1 MRRISSRKLAATAI
15 AGLVVTGGG
24 AAVAAASGG
33 KTAKSSAGTVAFAFR
48 GGGPAEDLAV
58 ASTYLGVSV
67 ATLQSDLQAGQ
78 TLADVAKATSGK
90 TVDGLIAAL
99 VTSEQ
104 AEHPD
109 ATAAEITQ
117 RVTDFVNGV
126 RPAGWPGFG
135 FRHGPGFDLSTAA
148 SYLGLTVAQL
158 QTDLQSGQTLAQVA
172 NATSG
177 KSAAGLIQVL
187 VAADTT
193 RITAL
198 VNGTAPTD

>member
-1 MRRISSRKLAATAI
+1 MS
-15 AGLVVTGGG
+15 
-24 AAVAAASGG
+24 
-33 KTAKSSAGTVAFAFR
+33 
-48 GGGPAEDLAV
+48 AV

-104 AEHPD
+104 AEHLG
-109 ATAAEITQ
+109 ATTAEVTQ

-126 RPAGWPGFG
+126 QMAGGPGFG
-135 FRHGPGFDLSTAA
+135 HGHGAGGFDLSAAA
-148 SYLGLTVAQL
+148 SYLGLTAAQL

-177 KSAAGLIQVL
+177 KSAAGLIQAL

-198 VNGTAPTD
+198 VNGTA